1 MPPIASEPFAYRG
14 KSYLGKI
21 YRPYLHIFFYSKARK
36 AWQPVEVLVDT
47 GADYTLLP
55 QRYADILGINI
66 LVDCH
71 PETTI
76 GVGGNENVYQY
87 KKLPVRISRWEKMI
101 PVGFLRRDDIPPVL
115 GRLNCLET
123 LKLIMTNFRT
133 ILEKD

>member
-55 QRYADILGINI
+55 RRYAEILGINI
-66 LVDCH
+66 STDCH

-76 GVGGNENVYQY
+76 GVGGTESVYQY
-87 KKLPVRISRWEKMI
+87 KNLPIKINSWQTKI
-101 PVGFLRRDDIPPVL
+101 PAGFLERDGIPPVL
-115 GRLNCLET
+115 GRLDALEI
-123 LKLIMTNFRT
+123 LKLMMVNFRT